1 MEVMENTRKLDDIE
15 HELERD
21 KPWNEHSR
29 RLLYELA
36 DSFTAQEQLK
46 NKGKLIGSF
55 KTNKSGMYYRIAF
68 AVIVAL
74 ASVALLKVSFYF
86 VIFSVIIVMILSVW
100 LLRCIRKFQMGIDI
114 YENAIIG
121 RVEFSHEKNLR
132 KLENGIAY
140 YKFAH
145 EKAGCVYIVLYNDT
159 VCRLRYMKDGKK
171 IAYLLN
177 KQKGKEK
184 HGKMG

>member
-1 MEVMENTRKLDDIE
+1 MEYMENTRKLDDIE

-29 RLLYELA
+29 RLLYEIA
-36 DSFTAQEQLK
+36 DGLTAQEQLK
-46 NKGKLIGSF
+46 EKGKLIGSF
-55 KTNKSGMYYRIAF
+55 KTNKRELFYRIAF
-68 AVIVAL
+68 AVIVAFG
-74 ASVALLKVSFYF
+74 SFTLLKISFYF
-86 VIFSVIIVMILSVW
+86 VIFSAIIVVILSVR
-100 LLRCIRKFQMGIDI
+100 LRKCISKFQMKIDI

-121 RVEFSHEKNLR
+121 KVQFSHEKNLQ

-159 VCRLRYMKDGKK
+159 VCRLRYMREGKK

-184 HGKMG
+184 HG